1 MSLDAFFN
9 RPSGLSPRSTENAAA
24 PTSCCACDFAGM
36 TVLLQSKNSGEPSQF
51 QIVAAWPD

>member
-9 RPSGLSPRSTENAAA
+9 QPSDLAARSAESAAA

-36 TVLLQSKNSGEPSQF
+36 IVLLQSKNSGGPSQF
-51 QIVAAWPD
+51 QIVAA